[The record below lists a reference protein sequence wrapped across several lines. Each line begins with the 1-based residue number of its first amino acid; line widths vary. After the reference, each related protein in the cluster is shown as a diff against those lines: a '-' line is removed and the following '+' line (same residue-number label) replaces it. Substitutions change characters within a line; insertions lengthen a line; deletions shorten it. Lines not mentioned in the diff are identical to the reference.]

1 MKKTVFVLLCL
12 ILLSSHDL
20 YLKTSNYFMKPNQPG
35 ELFLFNGTIDKSE
48 NSIERDRMLGSKI
61 VGPDFE
67 FNPEEMDWYDKD
79 NATFL
84 SFKAGSSGT
93 YSAGVST
100 KSRALELGAE
110 DFNEYLEHD
119 GVLDILNDRKKKGIL
134 EKGAVEKYAKHVKV
148 LFQVGNTQSDHY
160 KTAFG
165 YPVEFIPLNN
175 PYKARLNDEISIELR
190 KNNKPLK
197 NQLVYFGVEGATDHQ
212 ADDHSHA
219 AESART
225 DDSGRFTITID
236 HTGVWFVRTINMVE
250 SSEEGIDYESN
261 WATLTFEIK

>member
-1 MKKTVFVLLCL
+1 
-12 ILLSSHDL
+12 
-20 YLKTSNYFMKPNQPG
+20 
-35 ELFLFNGTIDKSE
+35 
-48 NSIERDRMLGSKI
+48 
-61 VGPDFE
+61 
-67 FNPEEMDWYDKD
+67 MDWYDKD
-79 NATFL
+79 NVTFL
-84 SFKAGSSGT
+84 SFKTGSSGT

-100 KSRALELGAE
+100 KSKTLELSAE

-148 LFQVGNTQSDHY
+148 LFQVGKTQSDHY

-175 PYKARLNDEISIELR
+175 PYKARLNDEISLELR

-197 NQLVYFGVEGATDHQ
+197 NQLVYFCIEGATAHQ
-212 ADDHSHA
+212 ADDHSHT

-225 DDSGRFTITID
+225 DESGRFSFKID
-236 HTGVWFVRTINMVE
+236 HSGVWFVRTINMVK
-250 SSEEGIDYESN
+250 SSEEGIDYKSN